1 MSRHK
6 IALLG
11 GDGIGP
17 EVVRE
22 GKLLLEMYRD
32 IAGLPLDLWELDLG
46 ADRYLRDGTT
56 FPAEIRVAVQRECA
70 AVLLGALGDPRV
82 PGMEHARDIIFG
94 MRQGYD
100 LYANVRPC
108 RALSDRLV
116 PLKDKGASAID
127 FVVFR
132 ENTEGIYVG
141 MGGQF
146 KRGTP
151 DEVAI
156 NEDLNTR
163 KGVER
168 IIRAA
173 FEYAKVHGHPVV
185 HMADKSN
192 AMRHAHEL
200 WVRVFHEVAR
210 EYAPAITGKHL
221 YVDALCLYLV
231 QAPEQFKVIVT
242 NNLFGDIVTDLG
254 AALQGGLGMAASA
267 NLHGLEPG
275 RVGMFEPVH
284 GSAPDIAGKGLANP
298 FACLLTVG
306 MMLAHLGYPDEEGR
320 IERAVAEAIDAKQC
334 TRDVG
339 GSLSTSE
346 AAQGVRG
353 RLQPALEALRSA
365 PGRERLRAPCCF
377 RCVPGRGSPSPWPRS
392 SPPLLWPRA
401 SLAVARAPA
410 RPARPRPSGARRC
423 RRTPPARRVRPTR
436 TRCSC
441 RRARAAP
448 ADRRSAR

>member
-1 MSRHK
+1 MKAAK
-6 IALLG
+6 IALIG

-22 GKLLLEMYRD
+22 GKLLLELVREERNL
-32 IAGLPLDLWELDLG
+32 ALDLWELDLG

-56 FPAEIRVAVQRECA
+56 FPPEVRVAIQRECA

-100 LYANVRPC
+100 LFANVRPC

-116 PLKDKGASAID
+116 PLKGRGAKD
-127 FVVFR
+127 VNFVVFR

-156 NEDLNTR
+156 NEDVNTR

-173 FEYAKVHGHPVV
+173 FEYARSHGHTVV

-200 WVRVFHEVAR
+200 WLRVFDQVSR
-210 EYAPAITGKHL
+210 EYAPAIKGKHV
-221 YVDALCLYLV
+221 YVDALCLYLI
-231 QAPEQFKVIVT
+231 QDPSQFQVIVT
-242 NNLFGDIVTDLG
+242 NNLFGDIITDLG

-267 NLHGLEPG
+267 NVHGFEAG
-275 RVGMFEPVH
+275 RVAMFEPVH
-284 GSAPDIAGKGLANP
+284 GSAPDIAGKGAANP

-306 MMLAHLGYPDEEGR
+306 LLLAHLGHREEEQV
-320 IERAVAEAIDAKQC
+320 IESAVARAIDEGQC

-339 GSLSTSE
+339 GTLGTQ
-346 AAQGVRG
+346 AAAAWVREEI
-353 RLQPALEALRSA
+353 RRAFRALRLNH
-365 PGRERLRAPCCF
+365 GRERLAADA
-377 RCVPGRGSPSPWPRS
+377 
-392 SPPLLWPRA
+392 PPLA
-401 SLAVARAPA
+401 TPA
-410 RPARPRPSGARRC
+410 R
-423 RRTPPARRVRPTR
+423 
-436 TRCSC
+436 
-441 RRARAAP
+441 
-448 ADRRSAR
+448 ADRRAPGRAPGRLGPG

>member
-32 IAGLPLDLWELDLG
+32 LAGLPLELWELDLG

-56 FPAEIRVAVQRECA
+56 FPAEVRVAIQRECA

-82 PGMEHARDIIFG
+82 PGLEHARDIIFG

-116 PLKDKGASAID
+116 PLKGKGASAID

-156 NEDLNTR
+156 NEDVNTR

-173 FEYAKVHGHPVV
+173 FEYAKAHGHPVV

-200 WVRVFHEVAR
+200 WLRVFDQVSR

-231 QAPEQFKVIVT
+231 QSPEQFKVIVT

-267 NLHGLEPG
+267 NLHGFERG
-275 RVGMFEPVH
+275 KVAMFEPVH
-284 GSAPDIAGKGLANP
+284 GSAPDIAGQGKANP

-306 MMLAHLGYPDEEGR
+306 MMLAHLGYPEEERR
-320 IERAVAEAIDAKQC
+320 IEAAVAQAIDELQC

-339 GSLSTSE
+339 GALSTSE
-346 AAQGVRG
+346 AARGVRE
-353 RLQPALEALRSA
+353 RLRPALETLRPA
-365 PGRERLRAPCCF
+365 PGRERLRAPCRPC
-377 RCVPGRGSPSPWPRS
+377 RVPRGGFPSRACS
-392 SPPLLWPRA
+392 S
-401 SLAVARAPA
+401 
-410 RPARPRPSGARRC
+410 RPRPWL
-423 RRTPPARRVRPTR
+423 
-436 TRCSC
+436 
-441 RRARAAP
+441 RARHP
-448 ADRRSAR
+448 PLVLPLLRRPPRPRRPSRA